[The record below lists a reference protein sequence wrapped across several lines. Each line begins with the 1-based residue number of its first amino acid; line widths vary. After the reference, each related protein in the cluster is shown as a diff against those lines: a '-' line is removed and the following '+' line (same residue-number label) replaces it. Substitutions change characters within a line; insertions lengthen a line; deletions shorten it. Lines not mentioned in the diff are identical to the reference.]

1 MKKALLAL
9 LALTLPL
16 SAQAA
21 PFSTD
26 AARYALP
33 EGQMV
38 GHVDFER
45 LRESK
50 TFKDLYA
57 MLSGNPGAQ
66 QGIAD
71 LESRF
76 GIKLLSDLGSIT
88 FSVNAPKA
96 GGPTETLVF
105 ASGLF
110 DELKIMAGMKARGAD
125 YDVKAEGA
133 QQLYVAQGDKT
144 ALAFVKG
151 GLIAANSQVGGP
163 EAVEG
168 ESSLRKALKGVG
180 LGGALKGL
188 SAQFT
193 TGKDV
198 WFALAPNADMLAD
211 LKVQDAQMA
220 AFTAW
225 TLSID
230 LSAGLHVHA
239 EGVGTPEAAGA
250 VAGKMMAQVQ
260 GAMASP
266 QAAMLG
272 GMITKFSAKAEGD
285 RLVVDLPLSQQDVD
299 QLKMLGMMALA
310 AMQSAS
316 RPEPKPSFP
325 ALKAPAAPAA
335 PTAPEPVKILP
346 AP

>member
-96 GGPTETLVF
+96 GGPSETLVF
-105 ASGLF
+105 ARGLF
-110 DELKIMAGMKARGAD
+110 DEAKIMAGMKERGAD
-125 YDVKAEGA
+125 YDVSAEGA
-133 QQLYVAQGDKT
+133 QQIYIAQGDKT

-151 GLIAANSQVGGP
+151 GLIAANSQQVGSP
-163 EAVEG
+163 SAVEG
-168 ESSLRKALKGVG
+168 ASSLRKTLKSEG

-188 SAQFT
+188 AAQFT
-193 TGKDV
+193 AGKDV

-250 VAGKMMAQVQ
+250 VAGKMMAQLQ

-272 GMITKFSAKAEGD
+272 GIITKFSAKAEGD

-325 ALKAPAAPAA
+325 ALRPPAAPAA
-335 PTAPEPVKILP
+335 PYPVKILP